1 MIDHPFYFPLLCHR
15 LPQIQQRQLRQLF
28 CTDNGAAT
36 DHLAQQLAVLNPEQ
50 QNLLRKPDAGL
61 LTQLEADLDWLE
73 QHHAHVLRGDDARF
87 PQLLREIA
95 DPPPLLYVLGDI
107 ELLSSVQLAV
117 VGSRRPSRGGCEH
130 AYGFAKQLA
139 SDGWTIT
146 SGLAL
151 GIDGEAHRGALD
163 AGGKTIAVLGTGLDL
178 PYPHRHR
185 QLYNEIAEHGA
196 VISEWPLRSPPL
208 AGHFPR
214 RNRIIS
220 GLSLGVLVVEAALQS
235 GSLVTARLALE
246 QNREVFAIPGSIH
259 NPAVK
264 GCHELIRQ
272 GAKLVEHVG
281 HIEEELAGWLAP
293 AYSAGV
299 PVKEKMDLS
308 ALAESERRLLELLGF
323 EPASIDEL
331 LLRLTMPIGELLAD
345 ITSLTAKGLLDERE
359 GRYWRMC

>member
-1 MIDHPFYFPLLCHR
+1 VAVVNHHPFYFPLLCHR
-15 LPQIQQRQLRQLF
+15 LPQIQQRQLRYLLSGDF
-28 CTDNGAAT
+28 APSAD
-36 DHLAQQLAVLNPEQ
+36 AVLTTLQYAALRNPGAE
-50 QNLLRKPDAGL
+50 L
-61 LTQLEADLDWLE
+61 LTRIESDLAWLE
-73 QHHAHVLRGDDARF
+73 QHRACVLSANDPRYPA
-87 PQLLREIA
+87 LLSEIA
-95 DPPPLLYVLGDI
+95 DPPPLLYVVGDVD
-107 ELLSSVQLAV
+107 LLRSVQLAV

-185 QLYNEIAEHGA
+185 HLYNDIAEHGA
-196 VISEWPLRSPPL
+196 VISEWPLGSPPL

-293 AYSAGV
+293 ASAADNAY
-299 PVKEKMDLS
+299 KEIVDLVVFTD
-308 ALAESERRLLELLGF
+308 SECALLEQLGF
-323 EPASIDEL
+323 EPASIDDL
-331 LLRLTMPIGELLAD
+331 LLRLDVAIGDLLAD

-359 GRYWRMC
+359 GRYWRIR